1 MLVGATTA
9 DARSCKAK
17 AEQKGCVIKQA
28 TWGQAQFAKR
38 SSVVTISQTT
48 LNSSSQFNGSIT
60 ADYPSAPKSCM
71 VGVTSN
77 AASLFG
83 SGPVLKGP
91 FKVGNTYKGSRK
103 YSIERGKP
111 GFHDP
116 GQAFGGGTVVQA
128 LSGSYSV
135 RVKITSAKKVTITVS
150 GDQTATLTYTT
161 PSVIPPD
168 TRPATFRCQG
178 TDKFTLS
185 RGRY

>member
-1 MLVGATTA
+1 MLIGATSA

-38 SSVVTISQTT
+38 SSAVTISQTR
-48 LNSSSQFNGSIT
+48 LDSSSQFNGTPT
-60 ADYPSAPKSCM
+60 ADYPSAPKSCL

-77 AASLFG
+77 AAGLFG
-83 SGPVLKGP
+83 PGPALKGP
-91 FKVGNTYKGSRK
+91 FKVGSTYKGTK
-103 YSIERGKP
+103 KFSIARGKP

-135 RVKITSAKKVTITVS
+135 NVKITSAKKVTITVS
-150 GDQTATLTYTT
+150 GDQQATLTYTS
-161 PSVIPPD
+161 PGVIPPD
-168 TRPATFRCQG
+168 TRPASFRCKG